1 MKQKQIPLILTAS
14 ALLVLSS
21 CGGGSQ
27 EASSSSTPQPSSSE
41 SQIVSSDESSSSSSQ
56 SGLAALQRALDKDYS
71 NYTAYVGAIGSSSI
85 FGSTS
90 MEWYDYHV
98 NGYDVIYDVSGAE
111 ASYTYFHDYENKSYQ
126 YFENGN
132 SSAWLCSVYD
142 GAPCGLTTSYWSLST
157 FLSSVS
163 SADFTYV
170 AGTYL
175 FSNSTKFDTL
185 IENAFP
191 AFYEIELLDL
201 TVSLDGNGYIS
212 KIKAYG
218 TDPEKDL
225 VDIDL
230 TSFASTVAP
239 SSVTLPNAP
248 SASNV
253 KEYWEYKGWSGP
265 QIHVYPKT
273 ITLTPDAE
281 ALKNEEGQYVLEIEK
296 TLAYKV
302 EVEYDV
308 PEGVEEARLI
318 KESSITFHS
327 SDESVAKV
335 DVDENYNRAIKAYGE
350 GTASIWAE
358 GLSSDGKGSKSN
370 VVEVKVNGLAEM
382 DMTDAAYSI
391 TFDSTSS
398 AGVSP
403 SASNSLNSTL
413 PFDIEVNKGVS
424 VLSAPEGSL
433 FAGSN
438 TMKMVTGA
446 QETINETFQGAST
459 GGDAIAS
466 FDFSDQQV
474 SSIGLYY
481 GEIYSTAYYT
491 DGVKITL
498 QSKNE
503 GQEWSEASVMDITS
517 EIVSNISSDNLHL
530 LQKSFSPASQ
540 VRIVLE
546 SNLIGKGMEFSFD
559 KVVFASN
566 EECAKHFVVDDVPV
580 TSVTIASENDKTSVR
595 LGKTLQFSAGVK
607 PNNASSK
614 EVVWSV
620 SDEEIAAISSNG
632 LLTPKKVGKVTVKAS
647 SYHGESK
654 DAVVSNEIE
663 IEVLEEA
670 AVPTGALGAWIEEY
684 YAGNTLISISEEE
697 AKMTFGN
704 GDEVTLPFNDLSEDG
719 YAIFGAYVDKSTSG
733 YLKVKTSSSYSNKL
747 EYAYYVT
754 GETSEHKANIYTSSS
769 TLSKKA
775 DSMTLSC
782 SQASLKVGDKTK
794 GSATV
799 SASFLF
805 GKSSAYAEK
814 WTLVSSDENIVA
826 LSFTDYDDNGD
837 EITVE
842 GKTSDNDSSAKKII
856 AKGEGTATLTATSEY
871 GLTQSIEVT
880 VEAQKKVSAISVS
893 LSSSSVTVGS
903 TLTASATVT
912 PTDADNKEVTWSIEN
927 GTGEATITSK
937 GVITA
942 KKEGS
947 VTVVATAKDG
957 SGVRGEAILTIT
969 AASSD
974 SIDGSYTC
982 SSDSDDCRIDFDISN
997 NGEKCAITVDDDAIV
1012 ETAEL
1017 TLSSSSGS
1025 VYTYEGSINDT
1036 MYGGDMEIRIEF
1048 DADNMTLTLFAD
1060 DNSDFIG
1067 CNYSTFTMVAVTK
1080 A

>member
-1 MKQKQIPLILTAS
+1 MKQTQIPLILTAS
-14 ALLVLSS
+14 ALLILSS
-21 CGGGSQ
+21 CGGDNQ
-27 EASSSSTPQPSSSE
+27 EASSSSSAPSPSSSE
-41 SQIVSSDESSSSSSQ
+41 SQISSSGETSSSSQ

-98 NGYDVIYDVSGAE
+98 NGYDIIYDVSGDE
-111 ASYTYFHDYENKSYQ
+111 ASYTYFHDYENKNYQ

-157 FLSSVS
+157 FLSSVT

-175 FSNSTKFDTL
+175 FSNSTKFEALT
-185 IENAFP
+185 ESAFS

-273 ITLTPDAE
+273 ITLTPDEE
-281 ALKNEEGQYVLEIEK
+281 ALKNEAGQYVLEIEK

-318 KESSITFHS
+318 KESSLSFHS
-327 SDESVAKV
+327 SDEDVAKV
-335 DVDENYNRAIKAYGE
+335 DVDENYNRAIKAFGE
-350 GTASIWAE
+350 GAASIWAE
-358 GLSSDGKGSKSN
+358 GLSSDGKGIKSN
-370 VVEVKVNGLAEM
+370 VVEIKVNGLAEI

-398 AGVSP
+398 VGVSP

-438 TMKMVTGA
+438 AMKMVTGA
-446 QETINETFQGAST
+446 QETINETFQGASS

-481 GEIYSTAYYT
+481 GQIYSTAYYT

-503 GQEWSEASVMDITS
+503 GQEWSEANVLDITS
-517 EIVSNISSDNLHL
+517 EIVENISPSNLHL
-530 LQKSFSPASQ
+530 LQKSFAPASQ

-559 KVVFASN
+559 KIVFASN
-566 EECAKHFVVDDVPV
+566 EECAKHFAVDDVPV
-580 TSVTIASENDKTSVR
+580 TSVTIASESDKTSVR

-607 PNNASSK
+607 PNNATSK

-620 SDEEIAAISSNG
+620 SDEEIATISSSG
-632 LLTPKKVGKVTVKAS
+632 LLTPKKTGKVKVKAS
-647 SYHGESK
+647 SFHGETK
-654 DAVVSNEIE
+654 EAVVSNEIE
-663 IEVLEEA
+663 IEVLAEA
-670 AVPTGALGAWIEEY
+670 EVPAEALGSWIEEY
-684 YAGNTLISISEEE
+684 YDGNTLIQISSTE
-697 AKMTFGN
+697 ASMTFGN
-704 GDEVTLPFNDLSEDG
+704 GDALTLPFADLSEDG

-733 YLKVKTSSSYSNKL
+733 YLKAKASSTYSGKL
-747 EYAYYVT
+747 EYSYYVT
-754 GETSEHKANIYTSSS
+754 GEKAEHKANVYTSSS
-769 TLSKKA
+769 TLSRKA

-782 SQASLKVGDKTK
+782 SQASLKVGDKNK

-799 SASFLF
+799 NASFLF

-826 LSFTDYDDNGD
+826 LFFTDYDENGD

-842 GKTSDNDSSAKKII
+842 GKTSDDDSSAKKII
-856 AKGEGTATLTATSEY
+856 AKGEGTAVLTATSEY

-903 TLTASATVT
+903 TLTATASIT
-912 PTDADNKEVTWSIEN
+912 PTDADNKDVTWSIVN
-927 GTGEATITSK
+927 GTGEATVTSK

-942 KKEGS
+942 KKEGT
-947 VTVVATAKDG
+947 VTVVATANDG
-957 SGVRGEAILTIT
+957 SNVKGEAVLTIT

-974 SIDGSYTC
+974 SVDGSYTC
-982 SSDSDDCRIDFDISN
+982 SSDGDDCTIAFDISN
-997 NGEKCAITVDDDAIV
+997 NGETCSITVDDDAIV

-1017 TLSSSSGS
+1017 TLSSSSGG

-1048 DADNMTLTLFAD
+1048 DYKNMTLTLYAD

-1067 CNYSTFTMVAVTK
+1067 CNYSTFTMVEVT
-1080 A
+1080 AA